1 MEINKI
7 TKESFSV
14 IGKEGSTT
22 EGNEFIGKLWNE
34 TTTKKNEIISFAKKD
49 ENGNL
54 IGFWGAMS
62 DFSHSFKPWEE
73 NFSKGLYLAGI
84 EVIDEAQPPEGWVKW
99 TIPSYEYIYVKSE
112 GGNTFSEVIKYL
124 NENNIQ
130 LVGAVHEFNNPK
142 EEQMYLYFPIRKF

>member
-1 MEINKI
+1 MEIKKI
-7 TKESFSV
+7 TKKSFSV
-14 IGKEGSTT
+14 IGKEGSTI
-22 EGNEFIGKLWNE
+22 EGNGFIRKLWNE
-34 TTTKKNEIISFAKKD
+34 TTTKKDEIISFAKKD
-49 ENGNL
+49 KNGNL

-84 EVIDEAQPPEGWVKW
+84 EVVDEAQPPEGWVKW
-99 TIPSYEYIYVKSE
+99 TVPSYEYICVKSE
-112 GGNTFSEVIKYL
+112 GDNMFSEVIKYL

-142 EEQMYLYFPIRKF
+142 EEQMYLYFPVRKL